1 MIAVRQ
7 VASESPETSTA
18 PNREAQKQRSLDQA
32 CEAARI
38 MDEYRGQNT
47 VVLDL
52 TAITPIVDY
61 FVITTGSSSRQ
72 MKAIAEEVHRA
83 MKAQGS
89 KRIGREGEESNTW
102 LLQDF
107 GDVVVHVFTPEA
119 RELYDLE
126 HLWADAPH
134 IDWKTHCGVP
144 VRDASA

>member
-7 VASESPETSTA
+7 VASESPRTSTT

-47 VVLDL
+47 LVLDL

-72 MKAIAEEVHRA
+72 MKAMQPAAGVLP
-83 MKAQGS
+83 AQGQAAQAT
-89 KRIGREGEESNTW
+89 KQ
-102 LLQDF
+102 LQDKARN
-107 GDVVVHVFTPEA
+107 DVA
-119 RELYDLE
+119 GALQQG
-126 HLWADAPH
+126 ADAARNAA
-134 IDWKTHCGVP
+134 DK
-144 VRDASA
+144 